1 MTVKVEHTKLNEVL
15 LITPD
20 VFRDNRGWFM
30 ESYSAPKLLEKS
42 GLCMNF
48 VQDNH
53 IRSVKQ
59 GVLRGIHFQNAPYA
73 QAKLLRCT
81 IGCVMDYAVDL
92 RKGSPTY
99 LQWVCAEL
107 SADNCKQIFIPR
119 GFGHAA
125 VSMTEISEIQYKVD
139 SPYSKES
146 DRSIRWDD
154 PEIAVQWPF
163 PSQKLVLSDKDR
175 GAPYLKDSDCN
186 FIYGK

>member
-1 MTVKVEHTKLNEVL
+1 MKVERTKLNGVL

-20 VFRDNRGWFM
+20 VFRDDRGWFM
-30 ESYSAPKLLEKS
+30 ESYSASKFLEKS
-42 GLCMNF
+42 GLCMEF

-53 IRSVKQ
+53 IRSARQ
-59 GVLRGIHFQNAPYA
+59 GVLRGIHFQNAPFA

-81 IGCVMDYAVDL
+81 VGRVMDYAVDL

-107 SADNCKQIFIPR
+107 SANNFKQIFIPR

-125 VSMTEISEIQYKVD
+125 VSMTEVSEIQYKVD
-139 SPYSKES
+139 APYSKEC

-154 PEIAVQWPF
+154 PDVAVKWPF
-163 PSQKLVLSDKDR
+163 PSQKLVLSNKDR
-175 GAPYLKDSDCN
+175 SAPYLKDSDCN
-186 FIYGK
+186 FSFE

>member
-1 MTVKVEHTKLNEVL
+1 MEIVHTKLSGVL

-20 VFRDNRGWFM
+20 VFHDNRGWFM
-30 ESYSAPKLLEKS
+30 ESYSVPKFLEKS

-59 GVLRGIHFQNAPYA
+59 GVLRGIHFQNTPCA

-81 IGCVMDYAVDL
+81 VGCVMDYAVDL

-107 SADNCKQIFIPR
+107 SADNYKQIFIPH
-119 GFGHAA
+119 GFGHAV
-125 VSMTEISEIQYKVD
+125 VSLTGTSEIQYKVD
-139 SPYSKES
+139 SPYSKEC

-163 PSQKLVLSDKDR
+163 PSQELLLSDKDS
-175 GAPYLKDSDCN
+175 GAPYLKNSDCN
-186 FIYGK
+186 FVYEK

>member
-1 MTVKVEHTKLNEVL
+1 MKVENTKLDGVL

-20 VFRDNRGWFM
+20 IFRDDRGWFM
-30 ESYSAPKLLEKS
+30 ESYSEPKFLEES
-42 GLCMNF
+42 GLCMKF

-53 IRSVKQ
+53 IQSVKQ
-59 GVLRGIHFQNAPYA
+59 GVLRGIHFQNAPFA

-81 IGCVMDYAVDL
+81 AGCVMDYAIDL

-99 LQWVCAEL
+99 LRWVCAEL

-119 GFGHAA
+119 GFGHAV

-139 SPYSKES
+139 CRYAKEC

-154 PEIAVQWPF
+154 PDIAVQWPF
-163 PSQKLVLSDKDR
+163 SAQELVLSDKDKS
-175 GAPYLKDSDCN
+175 ASYLKDSDCN
-186 FIYGK
+186 LTYEK